1 AKNGRVHAQDVVLR
15 KYAQKRELVG
25 LPLAHAGVLDL
36 AEDPITASRNLV
48 DAQHPLQLLKPVK
61 HRALLRKR
69 RAGPEP
75 LGGWWAIGP
84 DYLPNLCRQQH
95 ARAFRFAVELD
106 AVANTQAMRRNV
118 A

>member
-1 AKNGRVHAQDVVLR
+1 MAVREET
-15 KYAQKRELVG
+15 QKHELEG
-25 LPLAHAGVLDL
+25 LPLAHNGALDF
-36 AEDPITASRNLV
+36 AEDPITASRNVV
-48 DAQHPLQLLKPVK
+48 DAQHPLQLLKSVK

-75 LGGWWAIGP
+75 LGGWWPIGP
-84 DYLPNLCRQQH
+84 DYLPNLCRQQL
-95 ARAFRFAVELD
+95 ARAFGFAVELD